1 MSINELLT
9 GNTYFH
15 LVSETKTFCV
25 IAIELLVKICSRLG
39 ELQRV
44 LETLVR
50 PVFSQQ
56 GFVL

>member
-1 MSINELLT
+1 MGYSKNLGNE
-9 GNTYFH
+9 NI
-15 LVSETKTFCV
+15 CV
-25 IAIELLVKICSRLG
+25 IAIELLETNCSRLG

-44 LETLVR
+44 LKTLLW